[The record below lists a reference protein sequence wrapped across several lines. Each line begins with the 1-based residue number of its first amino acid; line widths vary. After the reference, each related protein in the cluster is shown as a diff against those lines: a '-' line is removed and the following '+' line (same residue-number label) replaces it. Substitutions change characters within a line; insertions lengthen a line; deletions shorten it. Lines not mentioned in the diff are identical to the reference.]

1 MLSIDVVADMV
12 DKCKANYRSASFLTP
27 EELKTKAELWQEM
40 FSNVKEDLFVTA
52 VDLAILECEE
62 FPNVANIRKSI
73 KDLTKKDND
82 IPGIDDQEQKKQ
94 EWSAEELERAKRIAA
109 QANQVVAQGRHK
121 ERLIESDN
129 FTNAAAY
136 ARRKWPELSDERIYH
151 GLCAIMEAMAT
162 ERKCDGCRGSECPYA
177 YCKTVLR
184 LDSRTGAIT
193 TAMAKCSY
201 HPKYKPRAVS
211 A

>member
-12 DKCKANYRSASFLTP
+12 DKCKANYRSASFLDP
-27 EELKTKAELWQEM
+27 EELKAKAELWQEM
-40 FSNVKEDLFVTA
+40 FSTVKEDLFITA
-52 VDLAILECEE
+52 VNLAILECSD
-62 FPNVANIRKSI
+62 FPNVANIQKSI

-82 IPGIDDQEQKKQ
+82 IPGIDDSEQKKQ

-129 FTNAAAY
+129 FAQAAAY
-136 ARRKWPELSDERIYH
+136 ARRKWPELSNERIYN
-151 GLCAIMEAMAT
+151 GLCSIMEAMVT
-162 ERKCDGCRGSECPYA
+162 ESKCNGCRGGECPFS
-177 YCKTVLR
+177 YCKTVLQ

-193 TAMAKCSY
+193 TAMAKCPK
-201 HPKYKPRAVS
+201 HPRYKPRAVS

>member
-12 DKCKANYRSASFLTP
+12 DKCKANYRSASFLDP
-27 EELKTKAELWQEM
+27 EELKAKAELWQEM
-40 FSNVKEDLFVTA
+40 FSNVNEDLFVTA
-52 VDLAILECEE
+52 VNLAILECSD
-62 FPNVANIRKSI
+62 FPNVANIQKSI

-82 IPGIDDQEQKKQ
+82 IPGIDDSEQKKQ

-109 QANQVVAQGRHK
+109 QANQVVSQGQHK
-121 ERLIESDN
+121 ERLIESDT
-129 FTNAAAY
+129 FSRAATY
-136 ARRKWPELSDERIYH
+136 ARRKWPELSNERIYN
-151 GLCAIMEAMAT
+151 GLCSIIEAMVT
-162 ERKCDGCRGSECPYA
+162 ESKCNGCHGGDCPFA
-177 YCKTVLR
+177 YCKTVLQ

-193 TAMAKCSY
+193 TAMAKCSH

>member
-1 MLSIDVVADMV
+1 MLSISVVADMV
-12 DKCKANYRSASFLTP
+12 DKCKANYPSASFLEP
-27 EELKTKAELWQEM
+27 EELAAKADLWQEM
-40 FSNVKEDLFVTA
+40 FAKVDEGLFRTA
-52 VDLAILECEE
+52 VNLAILECKN
-62 FPNVANIRKSI
+62 FPSVADIQRSI
-73 KDLTKKDND
+73 KELRDGQAS
-82 IPGIDDQEQKKQ
+82 GIEERQEQKKQ

-129 FTNAAAY
+129 FAQAAAY

-162 ERKCDGCRGSECPYA
+162 ESKCAGCNGECQNA
-177 YCKTVLR
+177 YCKTVLQ

-193 TAMAKCSY
+193 TAMTKCPK
-201 HPKYKPRAVS
+201 HPRYKQRAVS